1 MEKLEL
7 FPAINEALRDYF
19 DLLNRG
25 YPEKRT
31 RLLVADRYRLN
42 RSMRSL
48 LFRGVFPDRINRYR
62 SSRRREAPFPPA
74 DFITVDFLN
83 VLLVLMNYLYGRGV
97 FISSDGY
104 VRDEGENY
112 RRFGNSSVFKRSLLL
127 FKEALPRIGAVS
139 CLLLV
144 DEKPAALLPPELKEV
159 EVLAAALRTPGRDI
173 QIRRSRQV
181 KREMIGLR
189 EGVIATSDSRVLD
202 RSPLPAT
209 DLAGFVLEDVYAAPL
224 TDLRSILYP
233 SG

>member
-1 MEKLEL
+1 
-7 FPAINEALRDYF
+7 
-19 DLLNRG
+19 
-25 YPEKRT
+25 
-31 RLLVADRYRLN
+31 
-42 RSMRSL
+42 
-48 LFRGVFPDRINRYR
+48 
-62 SSRRREAPFPPA
+62 
-74 DFITVDFLN
+74 
-83 VLLVLMNYLYGRGV
+83 
-97 FISSDGY
+97 
-104 VRDEGENY
+104 
-112 RRFGNSSVFKRSLLL
+112 
-127 FKEALPRIGAVS
+127 
-139 CLLLV
+139 
-144 DEKPAALLPPELKEV
+144 V